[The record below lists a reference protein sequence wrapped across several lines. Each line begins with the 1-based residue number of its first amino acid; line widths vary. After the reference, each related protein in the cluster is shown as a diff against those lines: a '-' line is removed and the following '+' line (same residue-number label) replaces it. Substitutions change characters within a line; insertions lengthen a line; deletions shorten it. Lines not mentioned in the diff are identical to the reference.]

1 MFICHKCGYK
11 DMSDKEKT
19 SCPICGANIIVPKG
33 ALILFLSLISFI
45 VFCIISVFNDK
56 FNFLAITSII
66 IAFISLPLAIIEAV
80 ENSNK
85 TQDGFKAPDYPSEVE
100 KGSARVPNFEKYGYV
115 FGLRND
121 SGIKNIMI
129 EVYQDGLNLY
139 HKNLIDIITIDYADI
154 VGIELHSDVEIKQSN
169 VKSIIYAGILG
180 AAGGLGAG
188 LLGGTLGGLSAKDIY
203 FLELQIKENDV
214 VNSIYITDKKERLVE
229 LAYKIED
236 KVNDK

>member
-19 SCPICGANIIVPKG
+19 SCPICGANIIVPKA
-33 ALILFLSLISFI
+33 ALVLFLSLVSFI
-45 VFCIISVFNDK
+45 IFGIISAFNDNLS
-56 FNFLAITSII
+56 FIPVISII
-66 IAFISLPLAIIEAV
+66 IAFIFLPFAVMEAV

-85 TQDGFKAPDYPSEVE
+85 TQDGFKAPDYPSEVQN
-100 KGSARVPNFEKYGYV
+100 GSARVPNFEKYGYI

-129 EVYQDGLNLY
+129 EVYKDGLNLY
-139 HKNLIDIITIDYADI
+139 HRNLSEIITINYADI

-214 VNSIYITDKKERLVE
+214 ANSIYITDTKERLVE

-236 KVNDK
+236 KVNGK

>member
-1 MFICHKCGYK
+1 
-11 DMSDKEKT
+11 
-19 SCPICGANIIVPKG
+19 
-33 ALILFLSLISFI
+33 
-45 VFCIISVFNDK
+45 
-56 FNFLAITSII
+56 
-66 IAFISLPLAIIEAV
+66 
-80 ENSNK
+80 
-85 TQDGFKAPDYPSEVE
+85 
-100 KGSARVPNFEKYGYV
+100 
-115 FGLRND
+115 
-121 SGIKNIMI
+121 MI

-214 VNSIYITDKKERLVE
+214 VNSIYITDKKERLIE

-236 KVNDK
+236 KVNGK